1 MAALGGI
8 NRVLGAVLGG
18 LKFILIIS
26 TIIMIMDQFQFL
38 FSFMEEDIIETSQFY
53 EPVKSFGN
61 YVLEWFLDNKKLL
74 PDELV

>member
-1 MAALGGI
+1 
-8 NRVLGAVLGG
+8 
-18 LKFILIIS
+18 
-26 TIIMIMDQFQFL
+26 MIMDQFQFL

-74 PDELV
+74 PEELV